1 LKKKQPAV
9 LGVDLAGVPHRPT
22 GICLLDKDG
31 RARTMLLYEDREIL
45 DYARENQPALIAVDA
60 PLNLPPGRKSMAER
74 NGSHYRRCDIELRRR
89 KIPFFPITLGPMR
102 KLTERGIRLKRRLE
116 AEGFQVVE
124 IYPGGAQDVWRIPRA
139 KRNKEGLKRGLA
151 RQGIKGLTRSA
162 SDHELDAATGALV
175 GLLFLIG
182 KAEVLGDFLSGAII
196 MPNIRG
202 DKKEDGWHGASPR
215 PPAADGGGWAGL
227 GRGRTGTRRDRT
239 HPPSKKR

>member
-116 AEGFQVVE
+116 AEGFRVVE

-182 KAEVLGDFLSGAII
+182 KAEVLGDFASGAII
-196 MPNIRG
+196 MPV
-202 DKKEDGWHGASPR
+202 
-215 PPAADGGGWAGL
+215 GG
-227 GRGRTGTRRDRT
+227 R
-239 HPPSKKR
+239 